1 MAAAAAGPPILPLP
15 TESGITAMR
24 LATCLLA
31 ACAALGAADIAP
43 AKGLFNL
50 GSGKPAAPRF
60 PLTDRTWPAQ
70 PGEAAL
76 CLWRDD
82 KFAAYSVSIDDN
94 CASDV
99 PWWLEQATAHGVP
112 LTWFVIT
119 GGIDDPKA
127 YKPQTGT
134 WDLWKQVIAAGHAV
148 ESHSVLHWH
157 GFQDDGTPPGGWQGY
172 DWECTASQAS
182 IAAGTG
188 REARFYAYA
197 GGKAAPKH
205 NDATVAIRHYLACR
219 GGTGINRPDSIDYS
233 MVMGMSR
240 ATWNDPKS
248 PWCDPTQI
256 LARDPKAKYFRGWA
270 CPFLHF
276 VGKPEG
282 KEAALQVLAFAKDNA
297 AELWVGL
304 FGDVARYGQER
315 DTATLAVAESTPERI
330 AFDLADRMDD
340 ALYDL
345 PLTVKVR
352 LPPAWSGAT
361 ASQGGREA
369 AVRVV
374 ERDGAR
380 YALVEAVPDRGR
392 CVLTPR

>member
-1 MAAAAAGPPILPLP
+1 
-15 TESGITAMR
+15 MR
-24 LATCLLA
+24 LCTCLLA
-31 ACAALGAADIAP
+31 ACTALSAADAAP
-43 AKGLFNL
+43 AEGRSLMNL
-50 GSGKPAAPRF
+50 GGGRPTAPRF
-60 PLTDRTWPAQ
+60 PLTDRTWPGQ

-94 CASDV
+94 CAGDV
-99 PWWLEQATAHGVP
+99 PWWLEQAQAHGVP

-119 GGIDDPKA
+119 STIDDPKA
-127 YKPQTGT
+127 YKPQSGT
-134 WDLWKQVIAAGHAV
+134 WDSWKAVVAQGHAV

-157 GFQDDGTPPGGWQGY
+157 GFQDDGTPPADWQGY
-172 DWECTASQAS
+172 AWECTESKAR

-188 REARFYAYA
+188 RPARFYAYA

-205 NDATVAIRHYLACR
+205 NDPKTAIQHYLACR
-219 GGTGINRPDSIDYS
+219 GGTGINQPNLIDYS
-233 MVMGMSR
+233 MVMGMSS
-240 ATWNDPKS
+240 ASWNDPKA
-248 PWCDPTQI
+248 PWCDPTRI
-256 LARDPKAKYFRGWA
+256 LDTDPKAKYFRGWA

-282 KEAALQVLAFAKDNA
+282 KEAALKVLAFAKEHAD
-297 AELWVGL
+297 ELWVGL

-315 DTATLAVAESTPERI
+315 DTATLAVAESTEARI

-352 LPPAWSGAT
+352 LPAAWKDAAAAQDGKDV
-361 ASQGGREA
+361 
-369 AVRVV
+369 AVRTV
-374 ERDGAR
+374 EHEGAR
-380 YALVEAVPDRGR
+380 FALVAAVPDRGR